1 MEKQI
6 DKQICILGTSGTG
19 KTCYIYALAQVM
31 QMGVEDG
38 NVTISAISNNA
49 AQQGKINRL
58 IGEMLEER
66 KWPKGTAKKETE
78 KDSDSIYDFC
88 LRVQT
93 DNVYKEIIPSLK
105 IKDYAGGVLEH
116 QTHDSKNDYD
126 KIIQSFKDSV
136 TLIFL
141 VDAQNVLQGIDESD
155 LAEEHRGVYGNHND
169 KRLAI
174 NAVTYIESI
183 LRDFKK
189 ENGLPPVMVAIT
201 KSDLFCNDNERE
213 AAMKFIR
220 KYIPS
225 FFAIGS
231 TVDAGICCVS
241 LGENLGTD
249 DSGLISGELKIDTS
263 NNLHLPFLFGVYNYL
278 DSVYDGSTPQNQ
290 AIMSEMFRAMS
301 KMFDGKLQVFESG
314 KPAFFVE

>member
-1 MEKQI
+1 ME
-6 DKQICILGTSGTG
+6 KQICILGLSGAG
-19 KTCYIYALAQVM
+19 KTCYIYALTQVM
-31 QMGVEDG
+31 QMGVENG
-38 NVTISAISNNA
+38 NVTISTISNNA
-49 AQQGKINRL
+49 AQQGDINAE
-58 IGEMLEER
+58 IEKMFDTR
-66 KWPKGTAKKETE
+66 KWPKSTSGDTP
-78 KDSDSIYDFC
+78 YDFC

-93 DNVYKEIIPSLK
+93 EKAYKEIIPSLR
-105 IKDYAGGVLEH
+105 IKDFKGGALQNQVSGSAE
-116 QTHDSKNDYD
+116 YD
-126 KIIQSFKDSV
+126 RVIQSFKDSV

-141 VDAQNVLQGIDESD
+141 IDAKSVLHGIDESN

-174 NAVTYIESI
+174 NAVTYVESI
-183 LRDFKK
+183 LRDFKR

-201 KSDLFCNDNERE
+201 KSDLFCNDKEKE

-225 FFAIGS
+225 VFAIGS
-231 TVDAGICCVS
+231 NVDAGICCVS

-249 DSGLISGELKIDTS
+249 ETDHISGELKIDTS
-263 NNLHLPFLFGVYNYL
+263 NNIHLPFLFGVYNYL

-290 AIMSEMFRAMS
+290 AIMSKMFRAMS

-314 KPAFFVE
+314 KPTFFVE